1 MITPAGAEM
10 PYYMSDKGI
19 DGISPDGDIINR
31 LLSGPE
37 SKATDAVGKKGPAK
51 AFLVQLAH
59 NPETRKMLGDH
70 LRSLRAVENGD
81 RQITSWLKE
90 EGFHT
95 SLRAV
100 SQVWCIANSHDQ
112 HFHHC

>member
-1 MITPAGAEM
+1 MITPAGAETTYFM
-10 PYYMSDKGI
+10 ADKGI

-37 SKATDAVGKKGPAK
+37 PKAPDAVGKKGPAK

-59 NPETRKMLGDH
+59 NAETRKMMGEH
-70 LRSLRAVENGD
+70 LRSLRNVEGGD
-81 RQITSWLKE
+81 RQMTSWLKE

-95 SLRAV
+95 SLRAI
-100 SQVWCIANSHDQ
+100 SQVLLC
-112 HFHHC
+112 